1 MSSEAIFRQWVL
13 LWALLCGVVGV
24 FRLAVNFDRESLA
37 WRLEAIFTLLSF
49 ALAALLLEVISHTSL

>member
-1 MSSEAIFRQWVL
+1 
-13 LWALLCGVVGV
+13 
-24 FRLAVNFDRESLA
+24 LA